1 MIYNSTN
8 ESAIIIWCLG
18 NIEKIRIWGNDYDEA
33 EKDGLDVSTVGVA
46 DMVARDQIA
55 KDQPIVIMIA
65 PQVKYMHARYEE
77 EYGADYPVVDINMM
91 DYGMMK
97 GEAILQA
104 ALASERK

>member
-1 MIYNSTN
+1 MTKHIVLVDAAGMSISMLAN
-8 ESAIIIWCLG
+8 
-18 NIEKIRIWGNDYDEA
+18 KMNDAA
-33 EKDGLDVSTVGVA
+33 ENDGLDVSTVGVA